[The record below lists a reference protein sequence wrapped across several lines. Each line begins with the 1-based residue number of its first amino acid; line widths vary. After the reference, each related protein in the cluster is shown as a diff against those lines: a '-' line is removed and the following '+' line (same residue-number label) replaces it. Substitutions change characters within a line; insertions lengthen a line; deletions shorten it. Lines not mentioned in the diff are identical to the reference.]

1 MQGEIYMNCNEIKEL
16 CSDYLDCCL
25 GDKQEV
31 FELHLMQCPT
41 CKREIEQLRRILAT
55 LRCMKEEEVPP
66 DFIVRLNERIDREG
80 RGFVD
85 RIFSLSFPR
94 NMNKIVAMAASII
107 LVLLGTL
114 FLANQNAPHENGAF
128 VTASASQTA
137 VQSPSRLGSSFNEEP
152 IARKSSVDMSTL
164 APSQPPA
171 RTRYYDSPATPV
183 AVRSATGGFTEVASP
198 ASALTPTKAP
208 YVDAIIII
216 RATNP
221 SAVTDNVRR
230 VTQKA
235 NGNYLDYSE
244 NITFTQIPIQL
255 AEPYLQALDS
265 MGSLEIIPGPI
276 DRGLPTALFQVIVL
290 PSR

>member
-41 CKREIEQLRRILAT
+41 CKREIEQLRKILAT
-55 LRCMKEEEVPP
+55 LRCMKEVEVPP
-66 DFIVRLNERIDREG
+66 DFLSRLNERIDREG
-80 RGFVD
+80 RGFVH

-94 NMNKIVAMAASII
+94 NMNKLVAMAASVVLI
-107 LVLLGTL
+107 LLGTL
-114 FLANQNAPHENGAF
+114 FIANQNTPHEKGAF
-128 VTASASQTA
+128 VTASATQTA
-137 VQSPSRLGSSFNEEP
+137 MQSPSRLSPSFNEEP
-152 IARKSSVDMSTL
+152 IAKKSSIDMSTL
-164 APSQPPA
+164 LPSQPPA
-171 RTRYYDSPATPV
+171 RTRYSDSPATPV
-183 AVRSATGGFTEVASP
+183 AVRSATGGFTEVVSP